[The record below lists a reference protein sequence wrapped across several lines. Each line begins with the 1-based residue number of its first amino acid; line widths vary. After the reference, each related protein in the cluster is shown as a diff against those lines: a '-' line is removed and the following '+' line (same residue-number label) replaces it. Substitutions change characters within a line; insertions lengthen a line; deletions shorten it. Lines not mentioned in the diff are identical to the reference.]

1 MPRTTSERRQPHW
14 NYLPPEIRTMILKEI
29 CNINGSKLSGP
40 VTVSREWQAVLEP
53 QNFSRITLTPRRLR
67 NLESMVHRNKSHMR
81 YLWFSFEL
89 QRYSCAECEGRGQLT
104 LTDEDNK
111 TIAASLEDLFLALSK
126 FDPMGEL
133 ILDISVH
140 SPSDS
145 EHWFKELT
153 FGPDDNTP
161 GELGIHRAAKQ
172 LATRQGGPTDH
183 EWSITKPGQFEI
195 EKLFQDVMAEA
206 PFGTDEEE
214 YWWWQQLPAV
224 PAVTFIILRQQNRR
238 RWKPNALPYMFARFP
253 RLHEIAY
260 EPWREW
266 DRTLQGWTDNWY
278 RLLFESLAGAS
289 ELRRIT
295 LFENFDERYSPR
307 CDYCDPTRI
316 PDPSVSEAI
325 AKASLKLEHLS
336 ASFIADASHFF
347 DVACKPSFKWSNLTS
362 LVLTSQ
368 SLTPDEDL
376 VTIYALLSAAATAAS
391 NMPQTRTMEIWN
403 GRRGLAGLFRYQ
415 LTERHRSAIVTWR
428 GTWSLTLLPQLRQV
442 WEAVALK
449 HGGSGCCYVEEL
461 LNVQVKCHGD
471 AVFYL
476 QLAKPVLR
484 PISLQQIRAEHGF
497 KEEAWIDE

>member
-1 MPRTTSERRQPHW
+1 MPQTTSERRPLHW

-29 CNINGSKLSGP
+29 CNINGCKLAGP

-53 QNFSRITLTPRRLR
+53 QNFSRITLTPTRIRD
-67 NLESMVHRNKSHMR
+67 LESMVHRNRSHMR

-89 QRYSCAECEGRGQLT
+89 QRYSCAECDADLDQLMIT
-104 LTDEDNK
+104 EEDNK
-111 TIAASLEDLFLALSK
+111 AITTSLEDLFLALSK
-126 FDPMGEL
+126 FDPTGEL

-145 EHWFKELT
+145 EHC
-153 FGPDDNTP
+153 
-161 GELGIHRAAKQ
+161 
-172 LATRQGGPTDH
+172 
-183 EWSITKPGQFEI
+183 ITKPGENGI
-195 EKLFQDVMAEA
+195 EKLFQDVMAER

-214 YWWWQQLPAV
+214 YQWWQRLPAV
-224 PAVTFIILRQQNRR
+224 PAVTFIIIRQQNRR

-266 DRTLQGWTDNWY
+266 GRWQQGWTDNWY
-278 RLLFESLAGAS
+278 RLLFESLSRPS
-289 ELRRIT
+289 ELKIIT

-307 CDYCDPTRI
+307 CHDCDLIRI
-316 PDPSVSEAI
+316 PDLSVSEAI

-347 DVACKPSFKWSNLTS
+347 DVACKPSFKWPNLTS

-376 VTIYALLSAAATAAS
+376 VTIYALLQAAATAAS
-391 NMPQTRTMEIWN
+391 NMPQIRTMEIWN
-403 GRRGLAGLFRYQ
+403 GRRGLAGLFRYR
-415 LTERHRSAIVTWR
+415 LTERHRPAVVTWR
-428 GTWSLTLLPQLRQV
+428 GTWGLTLPPQLRQV
-442 WEAVALK
+442 WEA
-449 HGGSGCCYVEEL
+449 EL

-484 PISLQQIRAEHGF
+484 PTSLQQIRAEHRF
-497 KEEAWIDE
+497 KEEAWTR

>member
-1 MPRTTSERRQPHW
+1 MPQTTPEKRPPHW
-14 NYLPPEIRTMILKEI
+14 NYLPPETRTMILKEI
-29 CNINGSKLSGP
+29 CNIKGCKLAGP

-53 QNFSRITLTPRRLR
+53 RNFSRIKLTPTRLR
-67 NLESMVHRNKSHMR
+67 DLESMVHRNRSHMR

-89 QRYSCAECEGRGQLT
+89 QRYSCDECDGNLDQLLIT
-104 LTDEDNK
+104 EEDNK
-111 TIAASLEDLFLALSK
+111 AISTLLEGLFLALSK
-126 FDPMGEL
+126 FDPTGEL

-153 FGPDDNTP
+153 FGSDDDSL

-172 LATRQGGPTDH
+172 LATHQGDPTDH
-183 EWSITKPGQFEI
+183 EWSITKPGGDEI
-195 EKLFQDVMAEA
+195 CKVFQDVMGEG

-214 YWWWQQLPAV
+214 YQWWQRLPAV
-224 PAVTFIILRQQNRR
+224 PAVTFIILRRQNRR

-266 DRTLQGWTDNWY
+266 ERRQQRWTDNWY
-278 RLLFESLAGAS
+278 RLLFESLARPS
-289 ELRRIT
+289 ELKRIT
-295 LFENFDERYSPR
+295 LFENFDERYSHR
-307 CDYCDPTRI
+307 CVNCDPVRI
-316 PDPSVSEAI
+316 PDLSVSEAI

-347 DVACKPSFKWSNLTS
+347 DVACKPSFKWPNLTS

-376 VTIYALLSAAATAAS
+376 VTIYALLQAAATAAL
-391 NMPQTRTMEIWN
+391 NMPQIRTMEIWN
-403 GRRGLAGLFRYQ
+403 GCRGLAGLFRYQ
-415 LTERHRSAIVTWR
+415 LTERHRPAVVTWR
-428 GTWSLTLLPQLRQV
+428 GTWGLTLPPQLRQV

-449 HGGSGCCYVEEL
+449 HGGSGCCYIEEL
-461 LNVQVKCHGD
+461 LKVQVKCHGD

-484 PISLQQIRAEHGF
+484 PTSLQQI
-497 KEEAWIDE
+497 